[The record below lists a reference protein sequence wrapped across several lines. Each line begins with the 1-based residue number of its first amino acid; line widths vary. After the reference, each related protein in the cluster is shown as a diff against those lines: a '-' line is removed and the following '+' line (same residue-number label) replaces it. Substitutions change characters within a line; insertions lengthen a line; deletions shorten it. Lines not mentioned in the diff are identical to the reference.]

1 MEHLT
6 VRANNADFHV
16 ARAGKGPPL
25 LLLHGWPEFWLTWE
39 PVMTRLA
46 SRFTLIV
53 PDLRGFGD
61 SDKPAGAYGPDQ
73 PAGDM
78 VALLVALGIEKACG
92 VGHDVGGT
100 VMLPLARLPPERV

>member
-6 VRANNADFHV
+6 VQANGAALHV
-16 ARAGKGPPL
+16 VRLGAGRPL

-46 SRFTLIV
+46 DRFTLNA

-61 SDKPAGAYGPDQ
+61 SDKP
-73 PAGDM
+73 
-78 VALLVALGIEKACG
+78 E
-92 VGHDVGGT
+92 GGCSDPT
-100 VMLPLARLPPERV
+100 SRPPTCWH